1 MALRPSRLMEE
12 RLREIL
18 TRDQTGVGEGFS
30 AALTG
35 DLARVLG
42 DYFELTSPPVIAV
55 TRSED
60 GGFEVRAEA
69 RASAVKR
76 FRTTEELLP
85 PEPAGQQF
93 ITRKSRP

>member
-30 AALTG
+30 VALTG

-76 FRTTEELLP
+76 FRTTEELPP
-85 PEPAGQQF
+85 PEPAGYA
-93 ITRKSRP
+93 K

>member
-1 MALRPSRLMEE
+1 MEE

-69 RASAVKR
+69 RASAVS
-76 FRTTEELLP
+76 P

>member
-42 DYFELTSPPVIAV
+42 LNQTTCSHQLRLLRAAEI
-55 TRSED
+55 
-60 GGFEVRAEA
+60 VRARREGKVIYYSLKNRKIEDVMYA
-69 RASAVKR
+69 GVR
-76 FRTTEELLP
+76 FLGL
-85 PEPAGQQF
+85 
-93 ITRKSRP
+93 